1 MIEQNG
7 FTLLVE
13 IIRDFSVNKFHC
25 SVIYSAAITMIFHL
39 ALIPSLHEALLSQV
53 IIELLYE
60 KINDNALYNIVGSY
74 GNTAKNLL
82 TV

>member
-1 MIEQNG
+1 
-7 FTLLVE
+7 
-13 IIRDFSVNKFHC
+13 
-25 SVIYSAAITMIFHL
+25 MIFHL

-53 IIELLYE
+53 IIELFYE